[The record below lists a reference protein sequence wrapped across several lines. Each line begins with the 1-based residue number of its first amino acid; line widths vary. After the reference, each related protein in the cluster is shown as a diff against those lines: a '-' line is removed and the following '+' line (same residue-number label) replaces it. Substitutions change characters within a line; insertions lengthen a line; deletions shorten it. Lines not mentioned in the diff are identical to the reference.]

1 MDKRVIVVSIT
12 IIILIII
19 ASSFTY
25 FERISQISTSLPQS
39 VTSSTSY
46 SSSSY
51 TSQTSSL
58 TSTSPQTSVLSTST
72 YTQSP
77 SIILF
82 PTSASGFSLVGSYL
96 SQSRYGMALLYNS
109 VTTLYASPFLWN
121 IEAAQGQAIMN
132 FNPYLNVHV
141 DMSNIKK
148 ITPSISVNGYPGL
161 MYGQELWFPFAG
173 KTEVSPYLPLP
184 MIVSNLPNFWSIL
197 NFTVYENVGVIDDFS
212 YDIWLSQNPN
222 ITYLQYGDFE
232 VMIWMNWQENI
243 TKGDP
248 YMLSVGSIQ
257 IPTLING
264 TVENLT
270 WSVYVLPRTGSANGW
285 TSIYFLSPKQ
295 LEGQIGIPIAYVLK
309 NMGSYLEKARV
320 SIYNLNTYYLDAIQ
334 VGMEFNDTNGIA
346 NLGYNLYSWYIEN
359 A

>member
-1 MDKRVIVVSIT
+1 MDKKIIVISIM
-12 IIILIII
+12 IIILIIV

-25 FERISQISTSLPQS
+25 FERIPQTSTSFPRNM
-39 VTSSTSY
+39 TSSTSC
-46 SSSSY
+46 SSSSPTY
-51 TSQTSSL
+51 P
-58 TSTSPQTSVLSTST
+58 TSTSTSSYPQTSSTST
-72 YTQSP
+72 YTQNA

-82 PTSASGFSLVGSYL
+82 PTFASGFSLIGSYL
-96 SQSRYGMALLYNS
+96 SQSRYGMALLDNN
-109 VTTLYASPFLWN
+109 VATLYASPFLWN
-121 IEAAQGQAIMN
+121 IASGQGKVIMN
-132 FNPYLNVHV
+132 FTPYLNVHV
-141 DMSNIKK
+141 NMSNIKK
-148 ITPSISVNGYPGL
+148 ITPSISVDGYPGL

-173 KTEVSPYLPLP
+173 KTEVSPYLSLP
-184 MIVSNLPNFWSIL
+184 MIVSNLPNFLSIL
-197 NFTVYENVGVIDDFS
+197 NFTVYKNVGVIDDFS

-248 YMLSVGSIQ
+248 YMVSVGSIQ

-264 TVENLT
+264 TIENLT

-309 NMGSYLEKARV
+309 KMGSYLEKAGV
-320 SIYNLNTYYLDAIQ
+320 SIYNPNTYYLDAIQ
-334 VGMEFNDTNGIA
+334 VGMEFNDTNGVA
-346 NLGYNLYSWYIEN
+346 NLGYNLYSWYVIN